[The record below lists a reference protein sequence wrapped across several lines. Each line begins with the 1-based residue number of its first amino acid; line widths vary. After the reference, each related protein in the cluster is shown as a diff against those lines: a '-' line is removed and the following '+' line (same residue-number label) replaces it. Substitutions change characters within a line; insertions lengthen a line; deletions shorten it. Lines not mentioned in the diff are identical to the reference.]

1 MNDEIPSDRNLF
13 GLQNRICIKECKPKV
28 LAMSIGERIKQ
39 ARHMRGLNQR
49 ELAKGAGVS
58 AQAIS

>member
-1 MNDEIPSDRNLF
+1 
-13 GLQNRICIKECKPKV
+13 
-28 LAMSIGERIKQ
+28 MSIGERIKQ

-58 AQAIS
+58 AQAISKYERDLDVARLWSSNPTF